1 MKKVLGIEITNPS
14 KIIYPKEKVTKLDV
28 ANYYAG
34 VAKFMLPFLDKRLI
48 SVIRCHQGIDGKCF
62 FKKHPT
68 TETEHIKPFKLKG
81 DKEEYFY
88 LYDEVGIVNQ
98 AQMGTVEFHFWASNV
113 LNIDKPDIMTFDLD
127 PDKNVSI
134 DKLRDA
140 VLNLKTILDS
150 LNLKAFL
157 KTSGGKGYHIL
168 VPFAS
173 NCGWEEFEK
182 FAKNVALLAEL
193 KWANI
198 FTTNIRKEN
207 RDKKIFVDYLR
218 NGKGATCV
226 CPFSLRAREGAKISM
241 PIQWEDLEKIKP
253 NDVNIFNFKEYLKI
267 SPWKNFFKNK
277 QKIFE

>member
-1 MKKVLGIEITNPS
+1 M
-14 KIIYPKEKVTKLDV
+14 
-28 ANYYAG
+28 
-34 VAKFMLPFLDKRLI
+34 
-48 SVIRCHQGIDGKCF
+48 
-62 FKKHPT
+62 
-68 TETEHIKPFKLKG
+68 KG

-88 LYDEVGIVNQ
+88 LYDEAGIVNQ
-98 AQMGTVEFHFWASNV
+98 VQMGTVEFHFWASNV

-182 FAKNVALLAEL
+182 FAKNVALLAEQSGQTFL
-193 KWANI
+193 QQI
-198 FTTNIRKEN
+198 LE
-207 RDKKIFVDYLR
+207 KKIEIKRFLLTICVMAKGQHAFVLFHLGQGKVQKFPCQY
-218 NGKGATCV
+218 NGK
-226 CPFSLRAREGAKISM
+226 I
-241 PIQWEDLEKIKP
+241 
-253 NDVNIFNFKEYLKI
+253 
-267 SPWKNFFKNK
+267 WKDKT
-277 QKIFE
+277 E

>member
-1 MKKVLGIEITNPS
+1 MLGIEITNPS

-88 LYDEVGIVNQ
+88 LYDEAGIVNQ

-182 FAKNVALLAEL
+182 FAKNVALLAEQ

-226 CPFSLRAREGAKISM
+226 CPFSLRAREGAKF
-241 PIQWEDLEKIKP
+241 PCQYNGKI
-253 NDVNIFNFKEYLKI
+253 
-267 SPWKNFFKNK
+267 WKR
-277 QKIFE
+277 